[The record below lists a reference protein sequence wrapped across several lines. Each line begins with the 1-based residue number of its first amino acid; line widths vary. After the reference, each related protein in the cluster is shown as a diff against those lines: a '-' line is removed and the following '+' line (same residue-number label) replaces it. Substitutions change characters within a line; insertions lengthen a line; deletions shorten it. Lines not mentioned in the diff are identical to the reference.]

1 MKAKNP
7 EVPTMIRLSK
17 NASLNMLRK
26 YVGMA
31 DDPALSMMRY
41 GVCKEASAA
50 FFACASLWIT
60 ACRTPTGGVP
70 FSQ

>member
-1 MKAKNP
+1 
-7 EVPTMIRLSK
+7 
-17 NASLNMLRK
+17 MLRK